1 MAKTGEYPQF
11 DTVCPPLWKSWLRLC
26 SKWISIGGRIENAQG
41 TVSYPRLLSYKQ
53 PDEINILTT
62 RSSAG
67 MGTFSFC
74 LNLSLTCFSPINRT
88 RQSTPVITA
97 PMFAEGM
104 FFIIYVKIWKQL
116 SPSLVWI
123 IEKVKSNTKSWS
135 LWIYVVKSILEK
147 NPILKFSGAREAT
160 K

>member
-1 MAKTGEYPQF
+1 MPKALFHIHCYFPT
-11 DTVCPPLWKSWLRLC
+11 
-26 SKWISIGGRIENAQG
+26 
-41 TVSYPRLLSYKQ
+41 KQ

-74 LNLSLTCFSPINRT
+74 LNLSFTCFSPINRT

-104 FFIIYVKIWKQL
+104 FFIIYVKI
-116 SPSLVWI
+116 
-123 IEKVKSNTKSWS
+123 
-135 LWIYVVKSILEK
+135 
-147 NPILKFSGAREAT
+147 
-160 K
+160 